1 MTHAQTSPLTDTEHH
16 DEKYIAT
23 PRQVAM
29 TLTII
34 SLLGAVI
41 AGAIALFGW
50 PVLGLVALAC
60 VPIVFVCLILLTVG
74 K

>member
-1 MTHAQTSPLTDTEHH
+1 MTHAQVTPLADTETH

-23 PRQVAM
+23 PRQVAL
-29 TLTII
+29 TLAII
-34 SLLGAVI
+34 LVLVAVI

-60 VPIVFVCLILLTVG
+60 VPIVFICLILLTIG
-74 K
+74 G

>member
-1 MTHAQTSPLTDTEHH
+1 MTNAQVTPLTDTEHH
-16 DEKYIAT
+16 DDKYIAT
-23 PRQVAM
+23 PRQVTL

-34 SLLGAVI
+34 TLFGAVI
-41 AGAIALFGW
+41 AGAVALFGW

-60 VPIVFVCLILLTVG
+60 VPVVFVCLILLTVG